1 MLGPAGNSVKHLKA
15 QACDAQLTV
24 PWVSNTK
31 TIFVGLRPRARS
43 VPLWAPPDGCVTGA
57 CAPGPALHLGP
68 PLQGPFNWGPF
79 LSQSSKGLACVW
91 QPSVLCAGSQQPFCG
106 LYCKRFLCPLVP
118 LLFLAVEHPPPPAAV
133 TLATWTSKASGAIP
147 AFCSA
152 CGPSCGPA
160 IALPCSKP
168 LGACTTSCSLSSC
181 FWPACK
187 GFCDPC
193 LQVVLGVSHASRD

>member
-15 QACDAQLTV
+15 QACDTQWTV
-24 PWVSNTK
+24 SWVSNTK
-31 TIFVGLRPRARS
+31 KNFVLGLRPRARS

-79 LSQSSKGLACVW
+79 LSQPSVQVLACVW
-91 QPSVLCAGSQQPFCG
+91 QPSVLCAVSQPPSCG
-106 LYCKRFLCPLVP
+106 PYCKRFLCPLVP
-118 LLFLAVEHPPPPAAV
+118 LLFPAVEHPPPPAAV

-160 IALPCSKP
+160 IASPCSKP
-168 LGACTTSCSLSSC
+168 LGACATSCFLSSC
-181 FWPACK
+181 FGLPARVFVIPACK
-187 GFCDPC
+187 LCWG
-193 LQVVLGVSHASRD
+193 

>member
-15 QACDAQLTV
+15 QACDTQLTV

-79 LSQSSKGLACVW
+79 LRQSSKGLACVW
-91 QPSVLCAGSQQPFCG
+91 QPSVLCAGSQQPSCG
-106 LYCKRFLCPLVP
+106 PYCKRFLCPLVP

-133 TLATWTSKASGAIP
+133 TLADLESIWGNPSVLQCLWAQLRPPDRVSLLQTSWSLRDQLL
-147 AFCSA
+147 SQLLLLA
-152 CGPSCGPA
+152 C
-160 IALPCSKP
+160 LR
-168 LGACTTSCSLSSC
+168 
-181 FWPACK
+181 
-187 GFCDPC
+187 GF
-193 LQVVLGVSHASRD
+193 L